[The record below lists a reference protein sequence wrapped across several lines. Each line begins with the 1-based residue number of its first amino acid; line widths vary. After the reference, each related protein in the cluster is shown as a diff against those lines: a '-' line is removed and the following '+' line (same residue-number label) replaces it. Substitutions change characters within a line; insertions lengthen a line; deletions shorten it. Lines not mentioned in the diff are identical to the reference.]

1 MAELLPQTTSIQ
13 TIYSWFTEGKIFVN
27 RRYQRKLVWTAIE
40 KQKLIESI
48 QKKYPIPAVLLA
60 ERENDPGTY
69 EIIDG
74 LQRLHAIMSFIETG
88 YESLD
93 GKRFNLDAFP
103 TAKNRADEGKFVA
116 VKADNL
122 LSQREVTQLLDYSL
136 AMSIMRNATENEI
149 NDVFDRINTYGHRLS
164 DQERRQA
171 GIQNKFSNMVRDI
184 ACSIRGDVSDDILLL
199 EQMPSISID
208 LPLTKHG
215 YQIQSEE
222 VFWVKHGILR
232 STDLRD
238 SMDEQCIADIAA
250 CIVGGKL
257 IDRSKDALDQI
268 YNNEDEEYSRISSA
282 INVYGEGK
290 FAEEFKFCIQE
301 ITKVCNSDGEIKLRD
316 LIFTKC
322 TTNAFPAIFAV
333 LFIAFHEL
341 LIKENKKI
349 NNYKGVKDNLNNI
362 VTRLDTKRSATGGEE
377 RRKNINSIIGLIK
390 DNFIDSADS
399 SHIYNSH
406 NTVDIEDILRRS
418 EIELANYELKQGLL
432 MLGGERTIDDG
443 IHEKIFSTICA
454 IANIGKGNKNGVVGK
469 LLLGVTD
476 KPSDTSRVKE
486 LDDIDAHVVGERS
499 VVGVKREAIKLGIS
513 MEEYYRRFCDELKKS
528 ALSEPLKSQVVSLID
543 YNDFYGY
550 GVIVITIPLLASYS
564 SYDGDIYYR
573 AGDNTVKA
581 TVIEAADIATR
592 FK

>member
-1 MAELLPQTTSIQ
+1 
-13 TIYSWFTEGKIFVN
+13 
-27 RRYQRKLVWTAIE
+27 
-40 KQKLIESI
+40 
-48 QKKYPIPAVLLA
+48 
-60 ERENDPGTY
+60 
-69 EIIDG
+69 
-74 LQRLHAIMSFIETG
+74 
-88 YESLD
+88 
-93 GKRFNLDAFP
+93 
-103 TAKNRADEGKFVA
+103 
-116 VKADNL
+116 
-122 LSQREVTQLLDYSL
+122 
-136 AMSIMRNATENEI
+136 
-149 NDVFDRINTYGHRLS
+149 
-164 DQERRQA
+164 
-171 GIQNKFSNMVRDI
+171 
-184 ACSIRGDVSDDILLL
+184 
-199 EQMPSISID
+199 MPSISID

-215 YQIQSEE
+215 YQVQSED

-250 CIVGGKL
+250 CIVGGRL

-268 YNNEDEEYSRISSA
+268 YNNEEDEYSRIGSA
-282 INVYGEGK
+282 INVYGEDK

-301 ITKVCNSDGEIKLRD
+301 ITKVCNSDGEVKLRD
-316 LIFTKC
+316 LIFTKR

-349 NNYKGVKDNLNNI
+349 NNYKGVKGNLNNV
-362 VTRLDTKRSATGGEE
+362 VTRLDTKRSATGGDE

-390 DNFIDSADS
+390 DNFIDSTDS

-406 NTVDIEDILRRS
+406 NTIDIEDILRRS

-432 MLGGERTIDDG
+432 MLGGGRDIDNG
-443 IHEKIFSTICA
+443 IHDKIFSTICA

-469 LLLGVTD
+469 LLIGVTD
-476 KPSDTSRVKE
+476 KPSDTIRVKE
-486 LDDIDAHVVGERS
+486 LDDIEAHVVGGRS
-499 VVGVKREAIKLGIS
+499 VVGVKREASKLGIS

-550 GVIVITIPLLASYS
+550 GVIVITIPLLTNYS
-564 SYDGDIYYR
+564 SYSGDIYYR
-573 AGDNTVKA
+573 SGDNTKKA

>member
-27 RRYQRKLVWTAIE
+27 RRYQRKLVWTAVE

-48 QKKYPIPAVLLA
+48 QKRYPIPAVLLA

-88 YESLD
+88 YESLE

-103 TAKNRADEGKFVA
+103 TAKNRANEGKFAA
-116 VKADNL
+116 VNTDNV
-122 LSQREVTQLLDYSL
+122 LSQRDVTQLLDYSL
-136 AMSIMRNATENEI
+136 AMSIMRNATEHEI

-171 GIQNKFSNMVRDI
+171 GIQNKFSNMVREI
-184 ACSIRGDVSDDILLL
+184 ACSLRGDVSDDILLL
-199 EQMPSISID
+199 EQMPSISVD

-215 YQIQSEE
+215 YQIQSED

-238 SMDEQCIADIAA
+238 SMDEQCIADITA
-250 CIVGGKL
+250 CIVGGRL
-257 IDRSKDALDQI
+257 INRSKDALDLI
-268 YNNEDEEYSRISSA
+268 YNNEEDEYNRISSA
-282 INVYGEGK
+282 INVYGEEK
-290 FAEEFKFCIQE
+290 FTEEFKFCIQE
-301 ITKVCNSDGEIKLRD
+301 IIKVCNSDGNVKLRD
-316 LIFTKC
+316 LIFTKR

-349 NNYKGVKDNLNNI
+349 NNYKGVRDNLNNV
-362 VTRLDTKRSATGGEE
+362 VTRLDTKRSATSEKE

-390 DNFIDSADS
+390 DNFIDNTDN

-406 NTVDIEDILRRS
+406 NTIDIEDILRRS

-432 MLGGERTIDDG
+432 TLGGKRGTERG
-443 IHEKIFSTICA
+443 IHEKIFTTICA
-454 IANIGKGNKNGVVGK
+454 IANIGKGNKNGIIGK
-469 LLLGVTD
+469 LLIGVTD
-476 KPSDTSRVKE
+476 KTEDALRVKA
-486 LDDIDAHVVGERS
+486 LDNIDAHVVGLRS
-499 VVGVKREAIKLGIS
+499 VVGVKREAEKLNIS
-513 MEEYYRRFCDELKKS
+513 MEEYYRRFCDKLKQS
-528 ALSEPLKSQVVSLID
+528 NLSEPLKSQVIGLID

-550 GVIVITIPLLASYS
+550 GVIVITIPVMTSYS
-564 SYDGDIYYR
+564 SYNGDIYYR
-573 AGDNTVKA
+573 SADNTKKA

>member
-103 TAKNRADEGKFVA
+103 TAKNRADEGKFTA
-116 VKADNL
+116 VKADDL

-268 YNNEDEEYSRISSA
+268 YNNEDDEYSRISSA

-290 FAEEFKFCIQE
+290 FSEEFKFCIQE
-301 ITKVCNSDGEIKLRD
+301 ITKVCNSDGDIKLRD
-316 LIFTKC
+316 LIFTKR

-341 LIKENKKI
+341 LIKEN
-349 NNYKGVKDNLNNI
+349 
-362 VTRLDTKRSATGGEE
+362 
-377 RRKNINSIIGLIK
+377 
-390 DNFIDSADS
+390 
-399 SHIYNSH
+399 
-406 NTVDIEDILRRS
+406 
-418 EIELANYELKQGLL
+418 
-432 MLGGERTIDDG
+432 
-443 IHEKIFSTICA
+443 
-454 IANIGKGNKNGVVGK
+454 
-469 LLLGVTD
+469 
-476 KPSDTSRVKE
+476 
-486 LDDIDAHVVGERS
+486 
-499 VVGVKREAIKLGIS
+499 
-513 MEEYYRRFCDELKKS
+513 
-528 ALSEPLKSQVVSLID
+528 
-543 YNDFYGY
+543 
-550 GVIVITIPLLASYS
+550 
-564 SYDGDIYYR
+564 
-573 AGDNTVKA
+573 
-581 TVIEAADIATR
+581 
-592 FK
+592 